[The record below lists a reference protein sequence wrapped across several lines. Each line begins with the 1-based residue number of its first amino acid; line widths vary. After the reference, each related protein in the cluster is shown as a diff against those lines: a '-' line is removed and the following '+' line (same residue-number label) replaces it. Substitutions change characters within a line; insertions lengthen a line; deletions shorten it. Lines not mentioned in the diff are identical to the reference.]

1 MFEMTEALIHHA
13 RVCIL
18 GITNADP
25 DETNQ
30 ELRMAQVCAY
40 NAGYRAF
47 RFGVEAKA
55 KPSHLPEMLIEDWL
69 QGHGHAEDEENFR
82 AEMAEYKLMYP
93 DSPEERMLYCPSGH
107 NVVWTKAHHDECG
120 ACGQIMTEN
129 AEDSYYAAL
138 IRAGQCM

>member
-1 MFEMTEALIHHA
+1 MFEITEALIHHA
-13 RVCIL
+13 RFCIL
-18 GITNADP
+18 NMTNADH
-25 DETNQ
+25 DETSQ

-40 NAGYRAF
+40 RAGYRAL
-47 RFGVEAKA
+47 RFGTKA
-55 KPSHLPEMLIEDWL
+55 TDKPSHLPEMLIEDWL
-69 QGHGHAEDEENFR
+69 QGYELAVDEENFL
-82 AEMAEYKLMYP
+82 AEMAVHKLMYP